1 MYSKTGEVLDRREML
16 KVKVK
21 SLAEEARI
29 IRKEE
34 RKTKGYL
41 REELNSHRRKEVRF
55 AARTSYMAYGLI
67 RGRAIDKTERPG
79 TMRNNGYWKAVQAMI
94 VKYGPVE
101 KKQREEI
108 ISLCK

>member
-1 MYSKTGEVLDRREML
+1 MYSRTGEVLDRREML

-34 RKTKGYL
+34 RRTKGYL
-41 REELNSHRRKEVRF
+41 REELNAHRRKEVRF

-67 RGRAIDKTERPG
+67 RGRAIDKTERPK
-79 TMRNNGYWKAVQAMI
+79 TPRSDNYWKAVKTMI

-101 KKQREEI
+101 KKTREEI
-108 ISLCK
+108 MSLCK